1 MREFI
6 KLITF
11 IKKHKVKIAIL
22 TILTILILGTIGFYL
37 QEKNILNSI
46 FKSVTML
53 GLNVPDK
60 VNIYNGLGFILA
72 VILIYAGFFL
82 LAFNNLL
89 NNFLFKL
96 FLKDKNI
103 VLFGFGEINKIFLEN
118 FRKERNENVIV
129 VDKEDKDFDE
139 FWEDGYVF
147 LKKEIDDELIE
158 KFDFEK
164 TTDIIVALGND
175 RVNIDVALKL
185 IDKLKEVKT
194 ETKLIVHISDRDISD
209 LFFEKLE
216 KIKKEQSNV
225 KIDLKTFSFETEAV
239 NDLFE
244 KYAVKFVPY
253 DYAKLNS
260 EKNELKVAV
269 IGNSGVSIELIKR
282 IFVNF
287 IFPNKVK
294 TKIFLID
301 KDENEF
307 YEKVEFETNY
317 SKEKFPHIELEARNL
332 NYDLLKD
339 KDFWID
345 KDLIDVFI
353 AFENEDKNLEIAI
366 DLFEKI
372 FVHKDKENLKY
383 PNVFFAMYEELTF
396 SDYIDNNKENFKNFF
411 TFGSMKDIL
420 NVKNLLDDEKFEGAK
435 QIHYGYG
442 TKFDK
447 DKIVE
452 DKNKLNKKW
461 FNSAK
466 YSDKLSN
473 IAQYEHIPYKLLS
486 LGFYKQKSDKN
497 IKDLLKE
504 NQKILF
510 SKLKQLNMPS
520 EEEIFEFSCE
530 VESSYDDKVN
540 YKFNKEIVDKF
551 WNKFIDSGDFYKLVE
566 TEHKRWMAYHYLN
579 GWEYDNKKDKLRKKH
594 NCLVDDIK
602 DFDDYER
609 KLTVIYDIYSYL
621 YLPNY
626 LSAGGYKIK
635 P

>member
-1 MREFI
+1 
-6 KLITF
+6 
-11 IKKHKVKIAIL
+11 
-22 TILTILILGTIGFYL
+22 
-37 QEKNILNSI
+37 
-46 FKSVTML
+46 
-53 GLNVPDK
+53 
-60 VNIYNGLGFILA
+60 
-72 VILIYAGFFL
+72 
-82 LAFNNLL
+82 
-89 NNFLFKL
+89 
-96 FLKDKNI
+96 
-103 VLFGFGEINKIFLEN
+103 
-118 FRKERNENVIV
+118 
-129 VDKEDKDFDE
+129 
-139 FWEDGYVF
+139 
-147 LKKEIDDELIE
+147 
-158 KFDFEK
+158 
-164 TTDIIVALGND
+164 
-175 RVNIDVALKL
+175 
-185 IDKLKEVKT
+185 
-194 ETKLIVHISDRDISD
+194 
-209 LFFEKLE
+209 
-216 KIKKEQSNV
+216 
-225 KIDLKTFSFETEAV
+225 
-239 NDLFE
+239 
-244 KYAVKFVPY
+244 
-253 DYAKLNS
+253 
-260 EKNELKVAV
+260 
-269 IGNSGVSIELIKR
+269 
-282 IFVNF
+282 
-287 IFPNKVK
+287 
-294 TKIFLID
+294 
-301 KDENEF
+301 
-307 YEKVEFETNY
+307 
-317 SKEKFPHIELEARNL
+317 
-332 NYDLLKD
+332 
-339 KDFWID
+339 
-345 KDLIDVFI
+345 VFI